1 MVMPKGIVIIKWD
14 DRVGPVIMAKH
25 PETIGFDMDLA
36 MKVYTTHLAG
46 SSPPFTVLD
55 IGDWHIASYYL
66 SRDKY
71 LFVLILDAEEHGEK
85 YQEKLF
91 AIAEKSKKFL
101 DKKKELIED
110 LPKLYSELVNAGV
123 TFKRSELYEKPEVKK
138 LLETFLDN
146 SSLELQPTFS
156 WEEGFRYPNVEK
168 ITGLDSIDAKVLL
181 ETLSKYGILSRKA
194 FDSALA
200 CPNCGS
206 FKIRVRYRCPYCSSF
221 SIQKSNFIECFLCG
235 TIDTEEYFSGVYY
248 GEPDK
253 YYCPKCEKELKGL
266 SLDYRKIL
274 AQNRCE
280 NCKKIFTEVNV
291 AVQCTECNHTVKLA
305 LAKLV
310 EAPIYTLNPEYAKEV
325 KKQVSSINMKQAI
338 SNLFRT
344 KGWRVEIPGTI
355 TGVDKINYEFQVVAS
370 MPDTVSKELFK
381 NILPGGKIAIDII
394 EEVAEIKKEKIM
406 ELVGKNTSIAP
417 IQYIIVAI
425 PKLSD
430 EAKQL
435 LKSKEIMYCEKDR
448 EHTEV
453 PPLIESLASIDFS
466 ELIAET

>member
-1 MVMPKGIVIIKWD
+1 
-14 DRVGPVIMAKH
+14 
-25 PETIGFDMDLA
+25 MDLA

-71 LFVLILDAEEHGEK
+71 LFVLVLNADERGEK
-85 YQEKLF
+85 YEDKLF
-91 AIAEKSKKFL
+91 AVAEKSKRLVEKN
-101 DKKKELIED
+101 KEIIED
-110 LPKLYSELVNAGV
+110 LPKLYSELVTAGV

-138 LLETFLDN
+138 LLERFLDK
-146 SSLELQPTFS
+146 SLSELPPTFN
-156 WEEGFRYPNVEK
+156 WEEGFRYTNVEK
-168 ITGLDSIDAKVLL
+168 ITGLDPIDSRVLL
-181 ETLSKYGILSRKA
+181 ETLSKCGILSRRA

-206 FKIRVRYRCPYCSSF
+206 FKIRVRYRCPHCSSF

-235 TIDTEEYFSGVYY
+235 TIDSEEYFSGVYY
-248 GEPDK
+248 GEPGK
-253 YYCPKCEKELKGL
+253 YYCPKCERELKGL
-266 SLDYRKIL
+266 SLDYRKIV
-274 AQNRCE
+274 AQNRCD

-305 LAKLV
+305 FAKLV
-310 EAPIYTLNPEYAKEV
+310 EAPIYTLSAEYAKEV
-325 KKQVSSINMKQAI
+325 KKQVSSINMRQAI
-338 SNLFRT
+338 SNLFSN
-344 KGWRVEIPGTI
+344 KGWKVETPGTI
-355 TGVDKINYEFQVVAS
+355 TGLDKINYEFHVVAS
-370 MPDTVSKELFK
+370 IPDALSRELMK

-394 EEVAEIKKEKIM
+394 EETGEIKKDKIM

-417 IQYIIVAI
+417 VQYIIVAI

-435 LKSKEIMYCEKDR
+435 LKKQEIMYCEKDSD
-448 EHTEV
+448 HKEV

-466 ELIAET
+466 ELLAEK

>member
-1 MVMPKGIVIIKWD
+1 MPKGIVIIKWD
-14 DRVGPVIMAKH
+14 DRVGPVITAKH

-66 SRDKY
+66 SHDKH
-71 LFVLILDAEEHGEK
+71 LFVLVLDADEHGEK

-91 AIAEKSKKFL
+91 AIAEKSKKLL

-110 LPKLYSELVNAGV
+110 LPKLYSELVTTGV
-123 TFKRSELYEKPEVKK
+123 TFKRNELYEKTEVKK

-146 SSLELQPTFS
+146 SSFELQPTFS
-156 WEEGFRYPNVEK
+156 WEEGFRYTNVEK
-168 ITGLDSIDAKVLL
+168 ITGLDPIDTKVLL

-206 FKIRVRYRCPYCSSF
+206 FKIRVRYRCPHCSSF

-305 LAKLV
+305 FAKLV
-310 EAPIYTLNPEYAKEV
+310 EAPI
-325 KKQVSSINMKQAI
+325 
-338 SNLFRT
+338 
-344 KGWRVEIPGTI
+344 
-355 TGVDKINYEFQVVAS
+355 
-370 MPDTVSKELFK
+370 
-381 NILPGGKIAIDII
+381 
-394 EEVAEIKKEKIM
+394 
-406 ELVGKNTSIAP
+406 
-417 IQYIIVAI
+417 
-425 PKLSD
+425 
-430 EAKQL
+430 
-435 LKSKEIMYCEKDR
+435 
-448 EHTEV
+448 
-453 PPLIESLASIDFS
+453 
-466 ELIAET
+466 